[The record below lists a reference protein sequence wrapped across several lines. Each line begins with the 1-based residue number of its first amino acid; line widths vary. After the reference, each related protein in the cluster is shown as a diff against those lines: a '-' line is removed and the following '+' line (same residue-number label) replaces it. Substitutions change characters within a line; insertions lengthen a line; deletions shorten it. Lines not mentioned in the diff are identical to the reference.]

1 MDGPAARGALGFDD
15 GGDDGWMGVYI
26 RFFGGFG
33 GMIEKSWC
41 GERWVGRQ
49 SWVYVS
55 VIGDCSR

>member
-1 MDGPAARGALGFDD
+1 MDRQHVVLSVLMMEVMMDGWVFTYDFLGFRR
-15 GGDDGWMGVYI
+15 MV
-26 RFFGGFG
+26 
-33 GMIEKSWC
+33 EKSWC